1 MPTTIEI
8 YADFTCPW
16 CYIGL
21 SRLKK
26 LEQERSIRLHWNPYL
41 LRPDIPANGIPL
53 DSILPAARL
62 ERSEAAVREATRAAG
77 LTLNRPERVPN
88 TLHAHEIGFLAET
101 KGLDDVYHRAIFS
114 AYFTQAQN
122 IGDPE
127 VLGEIGEAI
136 GLTRDEINEVLQT
149 GRYRAEVGRATAD
162 AFERG
167 IRSVPNYIFA
177 NGRGFS
183 GALPYDA
190 FVNALDAV
198 NEAKVKG

>member
-21 SRLKK
+21 SRLTT
-26 LEQERSIRLHWNPYL
+26 LEKERPVRLHWNPYL

-53 DSILPAARL
+53 DSILPAERL
-62 ERSEAAVREATRAAG
+62 ERAEAAVREAVREAG
-77 LTLNRPERVPN
+77 LTLNRPEMVPN
-88 TLHAHEIGFLAET
+88 TLQAHEVGFLAET
-101 KGLDDVYHRAIFS
+101 KGLDDAYHRAVFS
-114 AYFTQAQN
+114 AYFTQARN
-122 IGDPE
+122 IGDSE
-127 VLGEIGEAI
+127 VLAEIGVEV
-136 GLTRDEINEVLQT
+136 GLARDEIDEVLHT
-149 GRYRAEVGRATAD
+149 GRYREEVGRATAD

-167 IRSVPNYIFA
+167 IRSVPNYIFE

-190 FVNALDAV
+190 FLNALDSAGQAR
-198 NEAKVKG
+198 AK